1 MHQVLKTACPLDCP
15 DSCSLAVTVEDGKI
29 TNIDADTGPD
39 ANPFTQGYIC
49 QKVKHQAE
57 RVYSP
62 ERVLTP
68 MIRVAPKGDADGPA
82 AFRPA
87 SWDEAAALIA
97 GRIRHSIDTIGAD
110 SVVPYL
116 YSSSAGVLAGEG
128 LTPQLFERLGCP
140 EVSHTICAATVSAA
154 WQQVYGSMLSA
165 DPFDIASAKVVVV
178 WGANPNASNTHLTP
192 IITQAVKE
200 NGATLVV
207 IDPRRTAVAK
217 RAHLHLAIKP
227 GTDAVL
233 AYAVTN
239 WLVANDS
246 LATDFIAARV
256 DGADEFI
263 AAAAAWPLA
272 VAAAECGVD
281 AADIEAFA
289 RLVASNEP
297 AMLRLGWGLE
307 RNRNGGSGCVGAIS
321 LWALAGHFGQRGSG
335 IVKSTS
341 GTAPLDV
348 SRLWPEHVT
357 RSPRRVMSM
366 NDVCHALAGVLE
378 GWPRTEVLFIQGAN
392 PAVTA
397 MDQTAW
403 LRELRR
409 PDLFTVV
416 HDQVFTDTAAFADVI
431 LPATTH
437 FEAGDLVNSYGS
449 FSLLRVDPVIA
460 PVGESR
466 ANDAASAAIAIA
478 LGFDAGE
485 FDPDPDR
492 MAAMVRTDAV
502 QTSGS
507 VPATRAGTTTI
518 QFVDTMPSFAD
529 GSDRVRLHDAQS
541 ELPVPRHVPIGGE
554 RLALL
559 TPSTNRTINSMFAE
573 FDPPDAVVSMHA
585 DDATSRGIV
594 DGDMVRVFNE
604 VGMIELFARVDGVVR
619 PGVVSIPKGLW
630 RRHVGA
636 GLTSNAL
643 IPYMVN
649 DLAAGACF
657 NGAQVD
663 VELVRG

>member
-1 MHQVLKTACPLDCP
+1 MHQVLTTACPLDCP

-29 TNIDADTGPD
+29 TGIDADTGPD

-68 MIRVAPKGDADGPA
+68 MVRVAPKGESDGPD
-82 AFRPA
+82 AFRA
-87 SWDEAAALIA
+87 ATWEEAAALIA
-97 GRIRHSIDTIGAD
+97 ARIRTSIDRTGPGA
-110 SVVPYL
+110 VVPYL
-116 YSSSAGVLAGEG
+116 YSSSAGVLAANG
-128 LTPQLFERLGCP
+128 LTLQLFERLACP
-140 EVSHTICAATVSAA
+140 EVTHTICAATITAA
-154 WQQVYGSMLSA
+154 WSQVYGTMLSA
-165 DPFDIASAKVVVV
+165 DPLDIASSKLVVV

-192 IITQAVKE
+192 IITKAVKE

-207 IDPRRTAVAK
+207 IDPRRTAVAR

-239 WLVANDS
+239 WLVANGH
-246 LATDFIAARV
+246 LAD
-256 DGADEFI
+256 DFI
-263 AAAAAWPLA
+263 AAAAAWPVDA
-272 VAAAECGVD
+272 AAAECGID
-281 AADIEAFA
+281 AADIETFA
-289 RLVASNEP
+289 RLVATTSP
-297 AMLRLGWGLE
+297 AMLRLGWGTE

-321 LWALAGHFGQRGSG
+321 LWALAGHFGQQGSG

-341 GTAPLDV
+341 GTAPIDTE
-348 SRLWPEHVT
+348 RLWPEHVERT
-357 RSPRRVMSM
+357 PRSIMGM
-366 NDVCHALAGVLE
+366 NDVCHALAGELE
-378 GWPRTEVLFIQGAN
+378 GWPQTEVLFIQGAN

-397 MDQTAW
+397 MDQRAW

-409 PDLFTVV
+409 ADLFTVV
-416 HDQVFTDTAAFADVI
+416 HDQVFTDTAALADVI

-466 ANDAASAAIAIA
+466 SNDGAGAAIAVA
-478 LGFDAGE
+478 LGFDAAE

-492 MAAMVRTDAV
+492 MAALVRTDAAPA
-502 QTSGS
+502 TAA
-507 VPATRAGTTTI
+507 VPATRAGVTTI
-518 QFVDTMPSFAD
+518 QFVDTLPGFGNGAT
-529 GSDRVRLHDAQS
+529 RARLHDPNS
-541 ELPVPRHVPIGGE
+541 ELPVPRHVQIATE
-554 RLALL
+554 RLTLL

-573 FDPPDAVVSMHA
+573 FDPPDAVVSMH
-585 DDATSRGIV
+585 DVDATARGIS
-594 DGDMVRVFNE
+594 DGDVVRVFNE
-604 VGMIELFARVDGVVR
+604 LGAIELVARLDGVVR

-630 RRHVGA
+630 RRHVQA

-643 IPYMVN
+643 IPYRVN

-657 NGAQVD
+657 NDAQVE
-663 VELVRG
+663 VARVPG